1 MLESSVCNQTLKVMR
16 SHVVGFHSGEN
27 QCSLVCGAAS
37 EPFSLSVSF
46 FVERKQKETR
56 LDMKSAA
63 VAAESAA
70 RNQRLVQV
78 SNKRIT
84 SFVGFQKISGCVSA
98 PSGSPREPRPF
109 ADGGGAEQSICQRR
123 RHLQRADKNKPAAS
137 FIWKV

>member
-1 MLESSVCNQTLKVMR
+1 M
-16 SHVVGFHSGEN
+16 VGFHSGKN
-27 QCSLVCGAAS
+27 QCSLVCVAAS
-37 EPFSLSVSF
+37 EPFSVSVSY

-56 LDMKSAA
+56 LDMKFAA

-70 RNQRLVQV
+70 RNERLVQV

-109 ADGGGAEQSICQRR
+109 ADGGGRSNPSIRGGDICSVRTKTNLQPHSYGKFDLNIWARR
-123 RHLQRADKNKPAAS
+123 
-137 FIWKV
+137 